1 MAMSSLEPEV
11 ISHWYKL
18 LENFQASPLEFYA
31 SVETALQP
39 RKIPDA
45 SVSRVDW
52 KEGGLVS
59 ARREYLRVQRGRLA
73 FDICGAPFGTGF
85 FFSWWLAKLP
95 PSHALLY
102 AFLIVILTFVLL
114 GMFFKIF
121 GFFLG
126 LFLAVVSWP
135 VIFWLLG
142 KAVQQGKLGSEDDIL
157 GIPGVGWLYERL
169 FNPNTYYKMDTA
181 LMFQESVRH
190 VVDEVVER
198 LTTAKGIRP
207 LTDLERKPML
217 REFYRR

>member
-1 MAMSSLEPEV
+1 MATTASETGV

-18 LENFQASPLEFYA
+18 FENFQASPMEFYA
-31 SVETALQP
+31 AVEAALRP
-39 RKIPDA
+39 RQIPDA
-45 SVSRVDW
+45 STSRVDW
-52 KEGGLVS
+52 KEGGLFS
-59 ARREYLRVQRGRLA
+59 AQREYLRVTRGRLV

-95 PSHALLY
+95 PSYALLY

-114 GMFFKIF
+114 GTFFDIF

-126 LFLAVVSWP
+126 LFLAVVLWP

-142 KAVQQGKLGSEDDIL
+142 KAVQQGKLGSEDDVL
-157 GIPGVGWLYERL
+157 TIPGVGWLYERL

-181 LMFQESVRH
+181 LMFQSAVESAVQ
-190 VVDEVVER
+190 EVIGAM
-198 LTTAKGIRP
+198 TSAKGIRP
-207 LTDLERKPML
+207 LTELERKPIM